1 MQQMDIIRTPNCY
14 KVVFQYHPMLVKCT
28 KRIPSARYQ
37 ATGKYWEVAHSDV
50 NYLRLM
56 GDWAQKNRF
65 VSVVRWLQDDE
76 PVQSYEPLP
85 MPQLTVPHH
94 LLVQPYDYQTEGIAY
109 ALQKKRCIMGDEPG
123 LGKSQPL
130 DALIA
135 TPDGWKPMGVMV
147 VGSRV
152 FGRDGNI
159 VTVTGVFPQGELDV
173 YRVSFNDGSACEC
186 SLDHLWNVRDENRR
200 RRGTGWVTKTLGEIM
215 ESGLYLKP
223 SKEREESGRKPVP
236 KWEIP
241 MAEPVCYEPKQ
252 FVIPP
257 YTMGAIIG
265 DGFVSDTSCIEFSL
279 PDAKLPIIDRIQ
291 NEMPDSL
298 RIHTKQY
305 NGIVRYRISNAVPE
319 YKKSNLYMEQIRSM
333 ALNIGSK
340 CKFIPT
346 QYLHGSIQQRK
357 ELLNGLMDTDG
368 SCIKNKTS
376 YSTTSAVLAYDVK
389 ELVQSL
395 GGTAKIKSYFNEGK
409 SVEYR
414 VNINTSFNP
423 FSDNIY
429 KGKQWKERGA
439 YKLTRYITDVERVGK
454 KLCQCIKVSAEDS
467 LYITNSYIVTHNTAQ
482 AIGTMT
488 ASGAFPCLVICP
500 ASLKVNWQREFKRF
514 GGIDAVI
521 LDDSNRAVWQTLLTM
536 KRNDGKPL
544 CQVIITN
551 YESLKKFF
559 VRRINRQQR
568 FTLKSVEFDQRINL
582 FRSVI
587 IDESHKCKSNKTQ
600 QSKFVQGIAQGKE
613 YILELTGT
621 PVVNNN
627 EDLIQQLNIMG
638 RLDEFGGYTKF
649 AGRYC
654 QGINKSSHLKELNF
668 RLRASCFFRRQK
680 KDVLTQ
686 LPDKTRS
693 YLVTDISNR
702 KEYQDAERDVI
713 KYLRDY
719 KDADDEKL
727 QRAIRGDIMV
737 RMNILKQV
745 SARGKVSSAIDI
757 IHNTIDGGDKLIVFC
772 FLKEVVAALKQEFP
786 KAVTVTG
793 DDNDRQKQYSVDKF
807 QEDEA
812 CKLIILNYRSGG
824 TGLTLTAASNVLFV
838 EWPWTYS
845 DCCQAEDRA
854 HRNGQKNAVT
864 CTYLLGDGTIDEYMY
879 NLIQTKKNIAN
890 AVTGTDD
897 DVQEK
902 ISQSDMVLNA
912 AMDMFKGKY

>member
-123 LGKSQPL
+123 LGK
-130 DALIA
+130 
-135 TPDGWKPMGVMV
+135 
-147 VGSRV
+147 
-152 FGRDGNI
+152 
-159 VTVTGVFPQGELDV
+159 
-173 YRVSFNDGSACEC
+173 
-186 SLDHLWNVRDENRR
+186 
-200 RRGTGWVTKTLGEIM
+200 
-215 ESGLYLKP
+215 
-223 SKEREESGRKPVP
+223 
-236 KWEIP
+236 
-241 MAEPVCYEPKQ
+241 
-252 FVIPP
+252 
-257 YTMGAIIG
+257 
-265 DGFVSDTSCIEFSL
+265 
-279 PDAKLPIIDRIQ
+279 
-291 NEMPDSL
+291 
-298 RIHTKQY
+298 
-305 NGIVRYRISNAVPE
+305 
-319 YKKSNLYMEQIRSM
+319 
-333 ALNIGSK
+333 
-340 CKFIPT
+340 
-346 QYLHGSIQQRK
+346 
-357 ELLNGLMDTDG
+357 
-368 SCIKNKTS
+368 
-376 YSTTSAVLAYDVK
+376 
-389 ELVQSL
+389 
-395 GGTAKIKSYFNEGK
+395 
-409 SVEYR
+409 
-414 VNINTSFNP
+414 
-423 FSDNIY
+423 
-429 KGKQWKERGA
+429 
-439 YKLTRYITDVERVGK
+439 
-454 KLCQCIKVSAEDS
+454 
-467 LYITNSYIVTHNTAQ
+467 TAQ

-536 KRNDGKPL
+536 KRQDGKPL
-544 CQVIITN
+544 CQVVITN

-719 KDADDEKL
+719 KDADNEKL

-902 ISQSDMVLNA
+902 VSQSDMVLNA

>member
-14 KVVFQYHPMLVKCT
+14 KVVYQYHPMLVKCT

-85 MPQLTVPHH
+85 MPKLEVPHH

-123 LGKSQPL
+123 LGK
-130 DALIA
+130 
-135 TPDGWKPMGVMV
+135 
-147 VGSRV
+147 
-152 FGRDGNI
+152 
-159 VTVTGVFPQGELDV
+159 
-173 YRVSFNDGSACEC
+173 
-186 SLDHLWNVRDENRR
+186 
-200 RRGTGWVTKTLGEIM
+200 
-215 ESGLYLKP
+215 
-223 SKEREESGRKPVP
+223 
-236 KWEIP
+236 
-241 MAEPVCYEPKQ
+241 
-252 FVIPP
+252 
-257 YTMGAIIG
+257 
-265 DGFVSDTSCIEFSL
+265 
-279 PDAKLPIIDRIQ
+279 
-291 NEMPDSL
+291 
-298 RIHTKQY
+298 
-305 NGIVRYRISNAVPE
+305 
-319 YKKSNLYMEQIRSM
+319 
-333 ALNIGSK
+333 
-340 CKFIPT
+340 
-346 QYLHGSIQQRK
+346 
-357 ELLNGLMDTDG
+357 
-368 SCIKNKTS
+368 
-376 YSTTSAVLAYDVK
+376 
-389 ELVQSL
+389 
-395 GGTAKIKSYFNEGK
+395 
-409 SVEYR
+409 
-414 VNINTSFNP
+414 
-423 FSDNIY
+423 
-429 KGKQWKERGA
+429 
-439 YKLTRYITDVERVGK
+439 
-454 KLCQCIKVSAEDS
+454 
-467 LYITNSYIVTHNTAQ
+467 TAQ

-500 ASLKVNWQREFKRF
+500 ASLKVNWQREFKKF

-719 KDADDEKL
+719 KDADDKKL

-838 EWPWTYS
+838 EFPWTYS

-897 DVQEK
+897 DVEEK
-902 ISQSDMVLNA
+902 VSQSDMVLNA

>member
-28 KRIPSARYQ
+28 KRIPSAKYQ
-37 ATGKYWEVAHSDV
+37 AQGKYWEVAHSDV

-123 LGKSQPL
+123 LGK
-130 DALIA
+130 
-135 TPDGWKPMGVMV
+135 
-147 VGSRV
+147 
-152 FGRDGNI
+152 
-159 VTVTGVFPQGELDV
+159 
-173 YRVSFNDGSACEC
+173 
-186 SLDHLWNVRDENRR
+186 
-200 RRGTGWVTKTLGEIM
+200 
-215 ESGLYLKP
+215 
-223 SKEREESGRKPVP
+223 
-236 KWEIP
+236 
-241 MAEPVCYEPKQ
+241 
-252 FVIPP
+252 
-257 YTMGAIIG
+257 
-265 DGFVSDTSCIEFSL
+265 
-279 PDAKLPIIDRIQ
+279 
-291 NEMPDSL
+291 
-298 RIHTKQY
+298 
-305 NGIVRYRISNAVPE
+305 
-319 YKKSNLYMEQIRSM
+319 
-333 ALNIGSK
+333 
-340 CKFIPT
+340 
-346 QYLHGSIQQRK
+346 
-357 ELLNGLMDTDG
+357 
-368 SCIKNKTS
+368 
-376 YSTTSAVLAYDVK
+376 
-389 ELVQSL
+389 
-395 GGTAKIKSYFNEGK
+395 
-409 SVEYR
+409 
-414 VNINTSFNP
+414 
-423 FSDNIY
+423 
-429 KGKQWKERGA
+429 
-439 YKLTRYITDVERVGK
+439 
-454 KLCQCIKVSAEDS
+454 
-467 LYITNSYIVTHNTAQ
+467 TAQ

-838 EWPWTYS
+838 EFPWTYS

-902 ISQSDMVLNA
+902 VSQSDMVLNA